1 MSHINITSGKEV
13 PDWIN
18 VENIKGMKGSKKMY
32 LVATKFHNLAGESW
46 RENPWAKGNE
56 EENDKYRAD
65 LVERYSFNEDN
76 FGTKKDWTSTSRRDV
91 RRVFSPSTSWYRF
104 IKSNLVFSSH
114 GDNGM
119 VFITKKAVE
128 QWFRENW
135 QDIVMHVKVFAGLSH
150 ATFSRKKIIT
160 HNNQWDSYTDSMR
173 IVGALN
179 PHTHSTASENA
190 RRNAFALRTAGWRA
204 LWDDYGAEWEDK
216 ANGAKQTQL
225 QWQNVNK
232 ITSKVTKL
240 KEIIREVNAEFKRH
254 DEMPTITARH
264 FVLDGMLRFTHGSLE
279 SLLNKK
285 SDSGGYYGGWTELGE
300 EAEQCRKDLD
310 YIESLNSKMI
320 YIYGLIDDL
329 GITLGDVQQA
339 QGWLG
344 EDGKK
349 GHNDKVVK
357 ASYIPSFSEIAV
369 LSEEASTL
377 YNLWKARVT
386 VMREN
391 HKRLV
396 KEALE
401 GLE

>member
-13 PDWIN
+13 PDWI
-18 VENIKGMKGSKKMY
+18 EWGSGTDEDDVKKIY
-32 LVATKFHNLAGESW
+32 LVATKYHNLVSPTW
-46 RENPWAKGNE
+46 KDNPWAKNNE
-56 EENDKYRAD
+56 EASEKYRVD

-76 FGTKKDWTSTSRRDV
+76 FGTRKDWTSTSRRDV

-104 IKSNLVFSSH
+104 IKSNTVFSSH

-119 VFITKKAVE
+119 VFITKAKVE
-128 QWFRENW
+128 EWFRENW
-135 QDIVMHVKVFAGLSH
+135 QDIVLHVKCFAGVAH
-150 ATFSRKKIIT
+150 NTQTGRKIIT

-173 IVGALN
+173 VVGALN
-179 PHTHSTASENA
+179 PTTHSTASENA

-204 LWDDYGAEWEDK
+204 LWDDYGEEWEDK
-216 ANGAKQTQL
+216 ANGAKNTQL

-232 ITSKVTKL
+232 ITNKVTKL

-285 SDSGGYYGGWTELGE
+285 NDSGSYYGGWTELGK

-310 YIESLNSKMI
+310 YVESLNSKMI

-339 QGWLG
+339 QKWLG
-344 EDGKK
+344 EDGKEGYNK
-349 GHNDKVVK
+349 NVVK
-357 ASYIPSFSEIAV
+357 ASHIPSFSDIAV

-377 YNLWKARVT
+377 YNLWKAKVT